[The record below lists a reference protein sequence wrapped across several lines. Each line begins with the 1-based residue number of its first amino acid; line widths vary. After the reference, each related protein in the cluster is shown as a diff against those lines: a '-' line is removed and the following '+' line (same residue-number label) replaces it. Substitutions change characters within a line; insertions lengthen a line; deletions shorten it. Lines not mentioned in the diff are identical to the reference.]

1 MLRALA
7 VSLAGKPRTLRPGHV
22 LTALAAGAIGLATL
36 PVALFG
42 IGQLL
47 HTIVAQFSAP
57 AEITDFVAIFA
68 GPRLLLIDPGHLYA
82 PGAAAA
88 VDQSL
93 TGLERFD
100 RPFSFLPH
108 AALLLVP
115 LALLPY
121 GLAYAVWL
129 LVGVVALVLSAWLLA
144 PRWRYWPFLLML
156 FLPAQLDLIMGQTSA
171 LALLAFS
178 LLVRLVDRRP
188 VLAGVLLACSP
199 VTWKPQL
206 LLPAFSIALAAARRW
221 RVVASLYGVLTLLI
235 VAATLVAGLHWVADY
250 RAQAA
255 GMWALVSS
263 GSSIEAA
270 GQTLLGLVQAG
281 IGPGDLSV
289 AAAIAG
295 GGAIYVA
302 VAYVWWRGLRPDRR
316 RLLQFALLPLA
327 AVLAAPH
334 ALGYELTLWLA
345 SAWLLLRYAEQ
356 QPSMQRLVVGLCLS
370 LWATGNVVVLTEND
384 LGFPWAA
391 LQGLFMLG
399 AITWLYA
406 WESARSADTH
416 PPARA

>member
-1 MLRALA
+1 MLA
-7 VSLAGKPRTLRPGHV
+7 V
-22 LTALAAGAIGLATL
+22 LAAAAIALATL

-42 IGQLL
+42 VGQLL
-47 HTIVAQFSAP
+47 RTTLAQFSAP

-68 GPRLLLIDPGHLYA
+68 GPRLLLTDPGHLYA

-88 VDQSL
+88 VDRSL

-100 RPFSFLPH
+100 RPFSFSPH
-108 AALLLVP
+108 AALLLAP

-129 LVGVVALVLSAWLLA
+129 SLGVVSLVLSAWLLA
-144 PRWRYWPFLLML
+144 PRWRYWPFGLVL
-156 FLPAQLDLIMGQTSA
+156 FLPVQLDLIMGQTSA

-188 VLAGVLLACSP
+188 ALAGVLLACSP
-199 VTWKPQL
+199 ATWKPQL
-206 LLPAFSIALAAARRW
+206 LLPALTIALAAARRW
-221 RVVASLYGVLTLLI
+221 RIVASLYGVLALLTVAVTTL
-235 VAATLVAGLHWVADY
+235 AGAHWLADY

-255 GMWALVSS
+255 GMLALVSS
-263 GSSIEAA
+263 GSSIESA

-281 IGPGDLSV
+281 IGPGPV
-289 AAAIAG
+289 AAAIAVIG
-295 GGAIYVA
+295 GGVVYGV
-302 VAYVWWRGLRPDRR
+302 VAYVWWRGPRADRR

-345 SAWLLLRYAEQ
+345 SVWLLLRYVEQ
-356 QPSMQRLVVGLCLS
+356 QPGMQRLVIGLCLS
-370 LWATGNVVVLTEND
+370 LWVCANVVVLTENE

-391 LQGLFMLG
+391 LQGLVMFG
-399 AITWLYA
+399 AVTWLYA
-406 WESARSADTH
+406 WETARSG
-416 PPARA
+416 